1 MGGSGNLVDDGKPRG
16 GGKPRRETF
25 KVRGMSCSSCA
36 AKIEK
41 KLNSMPGV
49 ESANVNFAA
58 EKVRVEYNPEQQS
71 MGNIIQAV
79 RELGYETGLER
90 VDLKISGMS
99 CSSCARKIERK
110 LSSLEGVTWAGVNFA
125 VERATVEY
133 EPGKVDLAR
142 LQKEIADLGY
152 EADLAEKRFDEDTE
166 KARRERETRRQLRL
180 FVFSSL
186 LSLPLLAFMF
196 QELLGVTFHPLVS
209 NKVFQFT
216 LATPVQFLAGWQFYR
231 GAYRALRNGTANMD
245 VLVAMGT
252 TAAYLL
258 SVATTFFIPGDVYYE
273 TGAVIIT
280 LIILGRF
287 LEARAKGRTS
297 EAIRKLISLQA
308 RTARVVRDGEEVDI
322 PVEDVQKGDLVIVR
336 PGEKIP
342 VDGIIKEGY
351 STVDESMLTGES
363 IPVDKGVGD
372 EVIGATINK
381 YGTFKFEATKVGS
394 ETALSQIIKIVEEA
408 QGSKAPIQR
417 LADVISGY
425 FVPAVV
431 VIAVLT
437 FLTWFFLLDPGNLGR
452 GILTF
457 TAVLVI
463 ACPCALGLATPTSIM
478 VGTGRGAENGI
489 LIKGGEHLEKAH
501 KLDTIVL
508 DKTGTITRG
517 KPEVTD
523 VVAKDGES
531 EKDKILRLAASAER
545 NSEHP
550 LAQAVVERAKERG
563 LDVAE
568 PKGFEAVP
576 GYGIRATVEGRKVLV
591 GNGKLME
598 QNQVETGEWEAEI
611 KRLEREGKTAIL
623 VAADDK
629 VLGIIAVADTIKET
643 SAQAVRALHQ
653 MGIRTLMITGD
664 NRRTAEAIARQV
676 GIDPEDVLA
685 EVLPED
691 KAEEIKKLQEQGRV
705 VGMVGD
711 GINDAPALATA
722 DLGLAI
728 GTGTDVAIETSD
740 ITLIRGDLRGVPAS
754 IRLSRATI
762 RNIKQNLFW
771 ALFYNTLGIP
781 VAAAGLLSPVIA
793 GAAMAFSSVSVVT
806 NALRLKG
813 FDPYRGFEEARVPG
827 KHHTSLVPEPAWK
840 PEPSRDRKRRKEGT

>member
-1 MGGSGNLVDDGKPRG
+1 
-16 GGKPRRETF
+16 
-25 KVRGMSCSSCA
+25 
-36 AKIEK
+36 
-41 KLNSMPGV
+41 
-49 ESANVNFAA
+49 
-58 EKVRVEYNPEQQS
+58 
-71 MGNIIQAV
+71 
-79 RELGYETGLER
+79 
-90 VDLKISGMS
+90 
-99 CSSCARKIERK
+99 
-110 LSSLEGVTWAGVNFA
+110 
-125 VERATVEY
+125 
-133 EPGKVDLAR
+133 
-142 LQKEIADLGY
+142 
-152 EADLAEKRFDEDTE
+152 
-166 KARRERETRRQLRL
+166 
-180 FVFSSL
+180 
-186 LSLPLLAFMF
+186 MF

-308 RTARVVRDGEEVDI
+308 RTARVVRDGKEVDI
-322 PVEDVQKGDLVIVR
+322 PVEDVQEGDLVIVR